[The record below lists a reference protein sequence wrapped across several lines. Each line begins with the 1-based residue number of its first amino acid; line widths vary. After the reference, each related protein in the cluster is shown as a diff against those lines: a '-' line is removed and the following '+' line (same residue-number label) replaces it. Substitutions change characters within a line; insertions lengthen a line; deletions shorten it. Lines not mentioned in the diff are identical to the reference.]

1 MRAHAACQEGFWWRN
16 EIQRVTAAKK
26 GAPSIRQAA
35 GINCFCCTPC
45 SILEVWFATHRWGVS
60 ENSHHQPLSKWH
72 LPTGMFQ
79 PAVPSC
85 YRGSHVSNMTR
96 TRTSPWPPRTALLEG
111 FHYPQTPL
119 AQGVYE
125 IYSTTKPQSHISL
138 MQRVDACHWQP
149 L

>member
-85 YRGSHVSNMTR
+85 YRGSHVSNVTR

-111 FHYPQTPL
+111 FHYPTVAHLSDATRGCMSLAATMTESATHSSPL
-119 AQGVYE
+119 
-125 IYSTTKPQSHISL
+125 L
-138 MQRVDACHWQP
+138 WW
-149 L
+149 